1 MAGGKFL
8 FKSCAV
14 KCTLNTL
21 VMKSNNQPNT
31 SALQINGENKQD
43 EKVDFSYPAGED
55 IYANAKEETEIDPE
69 NISELKS
76 LNEDERFTSLNEKS
90 FKDDVSGDDL
100 DIPGAELD
108 DAQED
113 VGSEDEENNGY
124 SLGQR

>member
-1 MAGGKFL
+1 MESDNKTGR
-8 FKSCAV
+8 S
-14 KCTLNTL
+14 
-21 VMKSNNQPNT
+21 SQ
-31 SALQINGENKQD
+31 QIDGEDKKD
-43 EKVDFSYPAGED
+43 ENVDFSYPASED

-69 NISELKS
+69 NVSELKS